1 MRAFVALDL
10 PEPVVDAIGALQE
23 WLPLGRHVAPDNL
36 HLTLAFLG
44 EQPDGVI
51 AEADAALQGL
61 RLPAFELSL
70 CGVDVFGGPAP
81 GLVFLGVAPNPALGA
96 LHRKVMGALR
106 GAGLGLGR
114 VRFRPHVTLARLP
127 KRLGAGDRD
136 RLGQFLAAHA
146 DLRLPPFRVG
156 HFTLYRSTLGRGA
169 PLHEVLADYPLG
181 AGT

>member
-96 LHRKVMGALR
+96 LH
-106 GAGLGLGR
+106 
-114 VRFRPHVTLARLP
+114 
-127 KRLGAGDRD
+127 
-136 RLGQFLAAHA
+136 
-146 DLRLPPFRVG
+146 
-156 HFTLYRSTLGRGA
+156 
-169 PLHEVLADYPLG
+169 
-181 AGT
+181 